1 VAELADALDLG
12 SSGQPWGFNSPLSHQ
27 IINAAAEKSPPYY
40 RFQIECSSKTSNRET
55 ERGNSML
62 VNVENLTPVKKKIS
76 FEIPSERVSKEI
88 EKVYE
93 EIKKTVSIK
102 GFRKGKVPRAIIEKH
117 YSEKME
123 ADALKNLIND
133 TYFKAL
139 IDKKILPV
147 SQPEFE
153 TDPLKPGESFKYEV
167 TFETAPEIDLK
178 EYRGLQL
185 EKRKLVADEKVVDA
199 RITELQEGMAQLKS
213 LEDPRPAKDGDF
225 VSIDFKGFLDG
236 VPFERG
242 EAQDYLLQLGSNSF
256 IPGFEDQVVGM
267 SPGDAREVKVTFPA
281 EYGNV
286 ELAGKDATF
295 DVKLKEIKAK
305 ELPPLDDDF
314 AKQFG
319 SFESIGELR
328 ARISEVYEKEEAQK
342 IDNELRDSLVKTLIE
357 KHEFEVPEAM
367 VEKQLNVLLE
377 NMKNNL
383 AGQNMSFEQLGT
395 SEEKI
400 REQSRSVAVNQVKG
414 SLLLAAIAEKENI
427 AVEDVEIEDKIR
439 DIAAQANKDFEVVFG
454 IYQSNPY
461 AKDTLVMQLREDKAI
476 DFLLSQASVSEV
488 DKQPE

>member
-1 VAELADALDLG
+1 
-12 SSGQPWGFNSPLSHQ
+12 
-27 IINAAAEKSPPYY
+27 
-40 RFQIECSSKTSNRET
+40 
-55 ERGNSML
+55 ML
-62 VNVENLTPVKKKIS
+62 VNVENLSPIKKKIS

-93 EIKKTVSIK
+93 EIKKTVTIK

-117 YSEKME
+117 YSERMH

-153 TDPLKPGESFKYEV
+153 SDPLKPGESFQYAAV
-167 TFETAPEIDLK
+167 FETAPEIELK
-178 EYRGLQL
+178 EYLGIKV

-199 RITELQEGMAQLKS
+199 RIVELQEGMGQLKAV
-213 LEDPRPAKDGDF
+213 EDARPAKDGDF

-242 EAQDYLLQLGSNSF
+242 EAQDYQLQLGSNTF
-256 IPGFEDQVVGM
+256 IPGFEAQVVGM
-267 SPGDAREVKVTFPA
+267 SPGDARDVKVTFPA
-281 EYGNV
+281 DYGNA
-286 ELAGKDATF
+286 ELAGKDVTF

-305 ELPPLDDDF
+305 ELPPLDDEF
-314 AKQFG
+314 AKQLG

-328 ARISEVYEKEEAQK
+328 ARISEVFEKEEVQK
-342 IDNELRDSLVKTLIE
+342 IENEVRDNLVKALIE

-367 VEKQLNVLLE
+367 VEKQLNVLIE
-377 NMKNNL
+377 NMKSNL

-414 SLLLAAIAEKENI
+414 SLLLAAIAEKEEI
-427 AVEDVEIEDKIR
+427 AVEDAEIEEKIR
-439 DIAAQANKDFEVVFG
+439 DIAARANKDFEIVFG

-461 AKDTLVMQLREDKAI
+461 AKDTLIMQMREDKVI
-476 DFLLSQASVSEV
+476 DFLLSQATVSEV
-488 DKQPE
+488 EKQSE

>member
-1 VAELADALDLG
+1 
-12 SSGQPWGFNSPLSHQ
+12 
-27 IINAAAEKSPPYY
+27 
-40 RFQIECSSKTSNRET
+40 
-55 ERGNSML
+55 ML
-62 VNVENLTPVKKKIS
+62 VNVENLSPVKKKIS
-76 FEIPSERVSKEI
+76 FEIPAERVSKEI

-93 EIKKTVSIK
+93 EIKRTVSIK

-117 YSEKME
+117 YSDKMQS
-123 ADALKNLIND
+123 DALKNIIND

-153 TDPLKPGESFKYEV
+153 SDPLKPGEPFQYV
-167 TFETAPEIDLK
+167 AVFETAPEIELK
-178 EYRGLQL
+178 EYQGIQVD
-185 EKRKLVADEKVVDA
+185 KRKLVADEKVVDT
-199 RITELQEGMAQLKS
+199 RLVELQEGMSQLKS
-213 LEDPRPAKDGDF
+213 VEDARPAKDGDF
-225 VSIDFKGFLDG
+225 VSIDFKGFIDG

-242 EAQDYLLQLGSNSF
+242 EAQDYQLQLGSNSF

-267 SPGDAREVKVTFPA
+267 SPGDDREVKVTFPV
-281 EYGNV
+281 EYGNA
-286 ELAGKDATF
+286 ELAGKDVTF

-319 SFESIGELR
+319 SFENIGELR
-328 ARISEVYEKEEAQK
+328 ARISEVFEKEEVQK
-342 IDNELRDSLVKTLIE
+342 IENELRDNLVKALIE

-367 VEKQLNVLLE
+367 VEKQLNVLIE
-377 NMKNNL
+377 NMKHNL
-383 AGQNMSFEQLGT
+383 ASQNMSFEQLGT

-414 SLLLAAIAEKENI
+414 SLLLTAIAEKENI
-427 AVEDVEIEDKIR
+427 VVEDAEIEEKIR

-461 AKDTLVMQLREDKAI
+461 AKDTLVMQMREDKVI
-476 DFLLSQASVSEV
+476 DLLLSQANVSEV
-488 DKQPE
+488 ETQPE

>member
-1 VAELADALDLG
+1 
-12 SSGQPWGFNSPLSHQ
+12 
-27 IINAAAEKSPPYY
+27 
-40 RFQIECSSKTSNRET
+40 
-55 ERGNSML
+55 
-62 VNVENLTPVKKKIS
+62 
-76 FEIPSERVSKEI
+76 
-88 EKVYE
+88 
-93 EIKKTVSIK
+93 
-102 GFRKGKVPRAIIEKH
+102 
-117 YSEKME
+117 
-123 ADALKNLIND
+123 
-133 TYFKAL
+133 
-139 IDKKILPV
+139 
-147 SQPEFE
+147 
-153 TDPLKPGESFKYEV
+153 
-167 TFETAPEIDLK
+167 
-178 EYRGLQL
+178 
-185 EKRKLVADEKVVDA
+185 
-199 RITELQEGMAQLKS
+199 
-213 LEDPRPAKDGDF
+213 
-225 VSIDFKGFLDG
+225 
-236 VPFERG
+236 
-242 EAQDYLLQLGSNSF
+242 
-256 IPGFEDQVVGM
+256 M

-281 EYGNV
+281 EYGNA
-286 ELAGKDATF
+286 ELAGKDVTF

-328 ARISEVYEKEEAQK
+328 ARISEVFEKEEAQK

-427 AVEDVEIEDKIR
+427 AVEDAEIEEKIR

>member
-1 VAELADALDLG
+1 
-12 SSGQPWGFNSPLSHQ
+12 
-27 IINAAAEKSPPYY
+27 
-40 RFQIECSSKTSNRET
+40 
-55 ERGNSML
+55 ML
-62 VNVENLTPVKKKIS
+62 VNVENLSPVKKKIS
-76 FEIPSERVSKEI
+76 FEIPAERVSKEI

-93 EIKKTVSIK
+93 EIKRTVSIK

-117 YSEKME
+117 YNEKMQ

-153 TDPLKPGESFKYEV
+153 SDPLKPGEPFQYV
-167 TFETAPEIDLK
+167 AVFETAPEIELK
-178 EYRGLQL
+178 EYQGIPV
-185 EKRKLVADEKVVDA
+185 EKRKLIADEKVVDA
-199 RITELQEGMAQLKS
+199 RLVELQEGMAQLKPV
-213 LEDPRPAKDGDF
+213 EDSRPAQDGDF
-225 VSIDFKGFLDG
+225 VSIDFKGFIDG

-242 EAQDYLLQLGSNSF
+242 EAQDYQLQLGSNNF

-281 EYGNV
+281 DYGNA
-286 ELAGKDATF
+286 ELAGKDVTF
-295 DVKLKEIKAK
+295 DVKLNEIKSK

-319 SFESIGELR
+319 PFENIGELR
-328 ARISEVYEKEEAQK
+328 ARLSEVFEKEEVQK
-342 IDNELRDSLVKTLIE
+342 IDNEMRDNLVKALIE

-367 VEKQLNVLLE
+367 VEKQLNVLIE
-377 NMKNNL
+377 NMKHNL
-383 AGQNMSFEQLGT
+383 ASQNMSFEQLGT

-414 SLLLAAIAEKENI
+414 SLLLAAIAEKEKI
-427 AVEDVEIEDKIR
+427 AVEDAEIEEKIR

-461 AKDTLVMQLREDKAI
+461 AKDTLVMQIREDKVI
-476 DFLLSQASVSEV
+476 DFLLGQAKVLEV
-488 DKQPE
+488 EKQPE